1 MPNALKI
8 KRAGISGSLIPVSL
22 AEGELAY
29 SENSKNFFIGTN
41 GGADIQIIGG
51 KAAIDKLASIA
62 ENADVTNTTSVDAAG
77 AVMNTDTSAV
87 DMQFVIDEDDMASNL
102 NTKVP
107 TQQSVKSYVDGR
119 VSSGVVYKGSYDA
132 ATNTP
137 ALDATPI
144 ATSIGDMYTVTVAGD
159 FFTIG
164 VEVGDVII
172 SEIDN
177 AAVEA
182 DWSIVN
188 KNLDA
193 ASIKSAYESNTD
205 TNEYS
210 DAEKAKVANV
220 AVTQPVDLDQIEA
233 DTITNNA
240 KETNTVTNISVGA
253 VTATT
258 IPILSS
264 DGTGVATIPAATATL
279 AGAMISGPQAF
290 GGPKIFEDISGADAG
305 AVLDSFVIDGGT
317 F

>member
-119 VSSGVVYKGSYDA
+119 VSSGIFYKGSYDA